1 MTPCYDTGAL
11 RAYLDGELPA
21 DETSTADAHLDGCV
35 ECRARLDDLR
45 ALDERVSRAIAA
57 VPDNAPGGDAA
68 FARLR
73 VRLPEAPA
81 PGVAPAPL
89 ARLAHAVRTRR
100 PLAGGAV
107 AAALLLV
114 VLLVP
119 GARAAAT
126 SLLQV
131 FRAQNVVYI
140 SVSPNRVQQLQNLN
154 VDASALFISKPK
166 QIGAAPSIKQVSTRQ
181 AAAGLATFTPG
192 DLTVFPTAPTA
203 TTYSVMGASA
213 YQLQVN
219 VKTLR
224 QVLSELGVTDVTI
237 PDALGAKP
245 ITISLPTVVETV
257 YTGAGYSATL
267 IQGSAPTVDLPAG
280 VDLTQL
286 GKAVLEVYGMS
297 PDQAG
302 ALSQKIDWRSTLVFP
317 FPTGI
322 AQIQQVS
329 VGGGQGVLLDAG
341 NGCGGQSITDVGS
354 TCASQSANGQSA
366 NGQSANTQRPT
377 HSLVVYWQK
386 GSRFYVLQVQGTAV
400 GDTAVLEMADSL
412 R

>member
-21 DETSTADAHLDGCV
+21 DETATIDAHLDGCAD
-35 ECRARLDDLR
+35 CRARLDDLR
-45 ALDERVSRAIAA
+45 ALDERVSRAIAS
-57 VPDNAPGGDAA
+57 VPDSTHTASAAA

-73 VRLPEAPA
+73 ARLPEAPA
-81 PGVAPAPL
+81 RRTIPTPL
-89 ARLAHAVRTRR
+89 VRLTHAVRTRR
-100 PLAGGAV
+100 PVAGGAV

-131 FRAQNVVYI
+131 FRAQNVVYV
-140 SVSPNRVQQLQNLN
+140 SVSPNRAQQLQNLN

-192 DLTVFPTAPTA
+192 ELAVFPTPPTA

-219 VKTLR
+219 VTTLR
-224 QVLSELGVTDVTI
+224 QVLAELGVTDVTI

-245 ITISLPTVVETV
+245 ITISLPPAVETV
-257 YTGAGYSATL
+257 YSGAGYTATL
-267 IQGSAPTVDLPAG
+267 IQGTTPTVDLPAG
-280 VDLTQL
+280 VDLTQV

-302 ALSQKIDWRSTLVFP
+302 ALSKQIDWRSTLVFP
-317 FPTGI
+317 FPTG
-322 AQIQQVS
+322 ASEIQQVS
-329 VGGGQGVLLDAG
+329 VNDTKGVLLDAG
-341 NGCGGQSITDVGS
+341 SGCGGQSITDIGS
-354 TCASQSANGQSA
+354 TCSSQSANGQPADS
-366 NGQSANTQRPT
+366 QRPM
-377 HSLVVYWQK
+377 HSFVIYWQK
-386 GSRFYVLQVQGTAV
+386 GDRFYVLQVQGNAV
-400 GDTAVLEMADSL
+400 GNTAILEMADSL